1 MTSSTTI
8 FAAKKILTMN
18 SYQPVAT
25 HVAVRDGRILGV
37 GSLDELAHWGD
48 YTLNETFADKI
59 LVPGFVEAHCH
70 AMNGSAWDN
79 TYVGFF
85 DRTDPDGRLWPGIKT
100 LDRVIERLIE
110 IERTLDDPK
119 QTLVAWGFDPIYFDD
134 GVRMTLEHLDQ
145 VSRDRRIMVQ
155 HSNGHLLNASRK
167 VIELAG
173 ITSSTDVE
181 GVMKDDSGQPTG
193 ELGEMAAQYMAYKV
207 ADDVRRFDGI
217 NSNDLWTFAKTATN
231 VGVTTA
237 TDLHAK
243 VEDQNIRAYV
253 EATTSAD
260 YPLRLVPAAAAL
272 TMSIQDGPS
281 HVAQLKQHNNNKLHL
296 GLCKIMTDGSIQG
309 FTGRLKWPGYINGK
323 PNGIWNLPP
332 QTLTEM
338 VEAYHAA
345 GLQMHMHTN
354 GDEASE
360 LMINAIEAALHKYP
374 RPDHRHT
381 LTHCQMADE
390 AQFRRMAQLGICSNL
405 FANHI
410 YYWGDQHYSLT
421 MGPDRATRMDACG
434 TAKRLGV
441 PFTIHSDAP
450 VTPLDPLFTAWCAV
464 NRQTASGRVLGS
476 GECIE
481 VQDALYAITLG
492 AAFTLHLDHLVG
504 SIESGKF
511 ADFAVLEDDP
521 TGVPAEALKD
531 ISVWGTVVD
540 GIPRPASQQ
549 NP

>member
-1 MTSSTTI
+1 MTRSTTI
-8 FAAKKILTMN
+8 FSAKKILTMN

-25 HVAVRDGRILGV
+25 HVAVRDSRILGV
-37 GSLDELAHWGD
+37 GSLDELGYWGD
-48 YTLNETFADKI
+48 YTLNEIFADKI

-70 AMNGSAWDN
+70 AMNGSVWEN

-85 DRTDPDGRLWPGIKT
+85 DRTDPNGRLWPGIKT
-100 LDRVIERLIE
+100 LDGVVERLIE
-110 IERTLDDPK
+110 IEHTLDDPEE
-119 QTLVAWGFDPIYFDD
+119 TLVAWGFDPIYFTD
-134 GVRMTLEHLDQ
+134 GVRMNLEHLDQ
-145 VSRDRRIMVQ
+145 VSRDRRILVQ

-167 VIELAG
+167 VLELAG
-173 ITSSTDVE
+173 VDSTTDVE
-181 GVMKDDSGQPTG
+181 GVMKDADGEPTG
-193 ELGEMAAQYMAYKV
+193 ELGEMAAQFMAYKV
-207 ADDVRRFDGI
+207 TDVRRFDGI

-237 TDLHAK
+237 TDLHAR
-243 VEDQNIRAYV
+243 VQDQNIQSYV
-253 EATTSAD
+253 EVTKNAD
-260 YPLRLVPAAAAL
+260 YPLRLVPAAGAL

-281 HVAQLKQHNNNKLHL
+281 HVAQLKQHNNDKLYL

-332 QTLTEM
+332 QTLTDM

-360 LMINAIEAALHKYP
+360 LMINAIEAALHKNP

-405 FANHI
+405 FTNHI

-421 MGPDRATRMDACG
+421 MGPDRASRMDACG

-441 PFTIHSDAP
+441 PYTIHSDAP

-464 NRQTASGRVLGS
+464 NRQTASGRVLGPS
-476 GECIE
+476 ERIE
-481 VQDALYAITLG
+481 VHDALHAITLG

-521 TGVPAEALKD
+521 TDVPVEALKD
-531 ISVWGTVVD
+531 IAVWGTVVD
-540 GIPRPASQQ
+540 GTPRPASQHG
-549 NP
+549 N

>member
-8 FAAKKILTMN
+8 FSAKKILTMN

-25 HVAVRDGRILGV
+25 HVAVRDSRILGV
-37 GSLDELAHWGD
+37 GSLDELGYWGD
-48 YTLNETFADKI
+48 YTLNEIFADKI

-70 AMNGSAWDN
+70 AMNGSVWEN

-85 DRTDPDGRLWPGIKT
+85 DRTDPNGRLWPGIKT
-100 LDRVIERLIE
+100 LDGVVERLIE
-110 IERTLDDPK
+110 IEHTLDDPEE
-119 QTLVAWGFDPIYFDD
+119 TLVAWGFDPIYFTD
-134 GVRMTLEHLDQ
+134 GVRMNLEHLDQ
-145 VSRDRRIMVQ
+145 VSRDRRILVQ

-167 VIELAG
+167 VLELAG
-173 ITSSTDVE
+173 IDSTTDVE
-181 GVMKDDSGQPTG
+181 GVMKDADGDPTG
-193 ELGEMAAQYMAYKV
+193 ELGEMAAQFMAYKV
-207 ADDVRRFDGI
+207 TDVRRFDGI

-237 TDLHAK
+237 TDLHAR
-243 VEDQNIRAYV
+243 VQDQNIQSYV
-253 EATTSAD
+253 EVTKNAD
-260 YPLRLVPAAAAL
+260 YPLRLVPAAGAL

-281 HVAQLKQHNNNKLHL
+281 HVAQLKQHNNDKLYL

-360 LMINAIEAALHKYP
+360 LMINAIEAALHKNP

-390 AQFRRMAQLGICSNL
+390 SQFRRMAQLGICSNL
-405 FANHI
+405 FTNHI

-441 PFTIHSDAP
+441 PYTIHSDAP

-464 NRQTASGRVLGS
+464 NRQTASGRILGPN
-476 GECIE
+476 ECIE
-481 VQDALYAITLG
+481 VDDALRAITLG
-492 AAFTLHLDHLVG
+492 AAYTLHLDHLIG
-504 SIESGKF
+504 SIEIGKF
-511 ADFAVLEDDP
+511 ADFAVLEQDP
-521 TGVPAEALKD
+521 TELPPENLKD
-531 ISVWGTVVD
+531 VPIWGTVVD
-540 GIPRPASQQ
+540 GIVRSASG
-549 NP
+549 NEA

>member
-1 MTSSTTI
+1 MTRSTTI
-8 FAAKKILTMN
+8 FSAKKILTMN
-18 SYQPVAT
+18 SHQPVAT
-25 HVAVRDGRILGV
+25 HVAVRDGRILGA
-37 GSLDELAHWGD
+37 GSLDELAQWGD
-48 YTLNETFADKI
+48 YTLNETFSDKV

-70 AMNGSAWDN
+70 AMNGSVWEH
-79 TYVGFF
+79 TYVGYF
-85 DRTDPDGRLWPGIKT
+85 DRTDPNGRIWSGIKT
-100 LDRVIERLIE
+100 LDDVVKRLKE
-110 IERTLDDPK
+110 IENTLDDPEE
-119 QTLVAWGFDPIYFDD
+119 TLVAWGFDPIYFDD
-134 GVRMTLEHLDQ
+134 GVRMKLEHLDQ
-145 VSRDRRIMVQ
+145 VSRDRRILVQ

-167 VIELAG
+167 VLELAG
-173 ITSSTDVE
+173 IDSTTDVE
-181 GVMKDDSGQPTG
+181 GVMKDADGTPTG
-193 ELGEMAAQYMAYKV
+193 ELGEMAAQFMAYKV
-207 ADDVRRFDGI
+207 TDVRRFDGI

-231 VGVTTA
+231 AGVTTA
-237 TDLHAK
+237 TDLHAR
-243 VEDQNIRAYV
+243 VEDQNVQAYV
-253 EATTSAD
+253 EVTKSAD

-281 HVAQLKQHNNNKLHL
+281 HVAQLKQHNNDKLYL

-360 LMINAIEAALHKYP
+360 LMINAIEAALHKNP

-410 YYWGDQHYSLT
+410 YYWGDQHYNLT

-441 PFTIHSDAP
+441 PYTIHSDAP

-464 NRQTASGRVLGS
+464 NRQTASGKILGPN
-476 GECIE
+476 ERIE
-481 VQDALYAITLG
+481 VNDALRAITLG

-511 ADFAVLEDDP
+511 ADFAVLENDP
-521 TGVPAEALKD
+521 TDVPAETLRD
-531 ISVWGTVVD
+531 ITVWGTVVD

-549 NP
+549 SN

>member
-1 MTSSTTI
+1 MTRSTTI
-8 FAAKKILTMN
+8 FSAKKILTMN

-25 HVAVRDGRILGV
+25 HVAVRDSRILGV
-37 GSLDELAHWGD
+37 GSLDELGYWGD
-48 YTLNETFADKI
+48 YTLNEIFADKI

-70 AMNGSAWDN
+70 AMNGSVWEN

-85 DRTDPDGRLWPGIKT
+85 DRTDPNGQLWPGIKT
-100 LDRVIERLIE
+100 LDGVVERLIE
-110 IERTLDDPK
+110 IEHTLDDPEE
-119 QTLVAWGFDPIYFDD
+119 TLVAWGFDPIYFTD
-134 GVRMTLEHLDQ
+134 GVRMNLEHLDQ
-145 VSRDRRIMVQ
+145 VSRDRRILVQ

-167 VIELAG
+167 VLELAG
-173 ITSSTDVE
+173 IDSTTDVE
-181 GVMKDDSGQPTG
+181 GVMKDADGDPTG
-193 ELGEMAAQYMAYKV
+193 ELGEMAAQFMAYKV
-207 ADDVRRFDGI
+207 TDVRRFDGI

-237 TDLHAK
+237 TDLHAR
-243 VEDQNIRAYV
+243 VQDQNIQSYV
-253 EATTSAD
+253 EVTKNAD
-260 YPLRLVPAAAAL
+260 YPLRLVPAAGAL

-281 HVAQLKQHNNNKLHL
+281 HVAQLKQHNNDKLYL

-360 LMINAIEAALHKYP
+360 LMINAIEAALHKNP

-390 AQFRRMAQLGICSNL
+390 SQFRRMAQLGICSNL
-405 FANHI
+405 FTNHI

-441 PFTIHSDAP
+441 PYTIHSDAP

-464 NRQTASGRVLGS
+464 NRQTASGRILGPN
-476 GECIE
+476 ECIE
-481 VQDALYAITLG
+481 VDDALRAITLG
-492 AAFTLHLDHLVG
+492 AAYTLHLDHLIG
-504 SIESGKF
+504 SIEIGKF
-511 ADFAVLEDDP
+511 ADFAVLEQDP
-521 TGVPAEALKD
+521 TELPPENLKD
-531 ISVWGTVVD
+531 VPIWGTVVD
-540 GIPRPASQQ
+540 GIVRSASG
-549 NP
+549 NEA

>member
-1 MTSSTTI
+1 MTRSTTI
-8 FAAKKILTMN
+8 FSAKKILTMN

-25 HVAVRDGRILGV
+25 HVAVRDSRILGV
-37 GSLDELAHWGD
+37 GSLDELGYWGD
-48 YTLNETFADKI
+48 YTLNEIFADKI

-70 AMNGSAWDN
+70 AMNGSVWEN

-85 DRTDPDGRLWPGIKT
+85 DRTDPNGRLWPGIKT
-100 LDRVIERLIE
+100 LDGVVERLIE
-110 IERTLDDPK
+110 IEHTLDDPEE
-119 QTLVAWGFDPIYFDD
+119 TLVAWGFDPIYFTD
-134 GVRMTLEHLDQ
+134 GVRMNLEHLDQ
-145 VSRDRRIMVQ
+145 VSRDRRILVQ

-167 VIELAG
+167 VLELAG
-173 ITSSTDVE
+173 IDSTTDVE
-181 GVMKDDSGQPTG
+181 GVMKDADGDPTG
-193 ELGEMAAQYMAYKV
+193 ELGEMAAQFMAYKV
-207 ADDVRRFDGI
+207 TDVRRFDGI
-217 NSNDLWTFAKTATN
+217 NSNDLWIFAKTATN

-237 TDLHAK
+237 TDLHAR
-243 VEDQNIRAYV
+243 VQDQNIQSYV
-253 EATTSAD
+253 EVTKNAD
-260 YPLRLVPAAAAL
+260 YPLRLVPAAGAL

-281 HVAQLKQHNNNKLHL
+281 HVAQLKQHNNDKLYL

-360 LMINAIEAALHKYP
+360 LMINAIEAALHKNP

-390 AQFRRMAQLGICSNL
+390 SQFRRMAQLGICSNL
-405 FANHI
+405 FTNHI

-441 PFTIHSDAP
+441 PYTIHSDAP

-464 NRQTASGRVLGS
+464 NRQTASGRILGPN
-476 GECIE
+476 ECIE
-481 VQDALYAITLG
+481 VDDALRAITLG
-492 AAFTLHLDHLVG
+492 AAYTLHLDHLIG
-504 SIESGKF
+504 SIEIGKF
-511 ADFAVLEDDP
+511 ADFAVLEQDP
-521 TGVPAEALKD
+521 TELPPENLKD
-531 ISVWGTVVD
+531 VPIWGTVVD
-540 GIPRPASQQ
+540 GIVRSASG
-549 NP
+549 NEA

>member
-1 MTSSTTI
+1 MTRSTTI
-8 FAAKKILTMN
+8 FSAKKILTMN

-25 HVAVRDGRILGV
+25 HVAVRNSRILGV
-37 GSLDELAHWGD
+37 GSLDELGYWGD
-48 YTLNETFADKI
+48 YTLNEIFADKI

-70 AMNGSAWDN
+70 AMNGSVWEN

-85 DRTDPDGRLWPGIKT
+85 DRTDPNGRLWPGIKT
-100 LDRVIERLIE
+100 LDGVIERLIE
-110 IERTLDDPK
+110 IEHTLDDPEE
-119 QTLVAWGFDPIYFDD
+119 TLVAWGFDPIYFTD
-134 GVRMTLEHLDQ
+134 GVRMNLEHLDQ
-145 VSRDRRIMVQ
+145 VSRDRRILVQ

-167 VIELAG
+167 VLELAG
-173 ITSSTDVE
+173 IDSTTDVE
-181 GVMKDDSGQPTG
+181 GVMKDADGDPTG
-193 ELGEMAAQYMAYKV
+193 ELGEMAAQFMAYKV
-207 ADDVRRFDGI
+207 TDVRRFDGI

-237 TDLHAK
+237 TDLHAR
-243 VEDQNIRAYV
+243 VQDQNIQSYV
-253 EATTSAD
+253 EVTKNAD
-260 YPLRLVPAAAAL
+260 YPLRLVPAAGAL

-281 HVAQLKQHNNNKLHL
+281 HVAQLKQHNNDKLYF

-360 LMINAIEAALHKYP
+360 LMINAIEAALHKNP

-390 AQFRRMAQLGICSNL
+390 SQFRRMAQLGICSNL
-405 FANHI
+405 FTNHI

-441 PFTIHSDAP
+441 PYTIHSDAP

-464 NRQTASGRVLGS
+464 NRQTASGRILGPN
-476 GECIE
+476 ECIE
-481 VQDALYAITLG
+481 VDDALRAITLG
-492 AAFTLHLDHLVG
+492 AAYTLHLDHLIG
-504 SIESGKF
+504 SIEIGKF
-511 ADFAVLEDDP
+511 ADFAVLEQDP
-521 TGVPAEALKD
+521 TELPPENLKD
-531 ISVWGTVVD
+531 VPIWGTVVD
-540 GIPRPASQQ
+540 GIVRSASG
-549 NP
+549 NEA

>member
-1 MTSSTTI
+1 MTRSTTI
-8 FAAKKILTMN
+8 FSAKKILTMN

-25 HVAVRDGRILGV
+25 HVAVRDSRILGV
-37 GSLDELAHWGD
+37 GSLDELGYWGD
-48 YTLNETFADKI
+48 YTLNEIFADKI

-70 AMNGSAWDN
+70 AMNGSVWEN

-85 DRTDPDGRLWPGIKT
+85 DRTDPNGRLWPGIKT
-100 LDRVIERLIE
+100 LDGVVERLIE
-110 IERTLDDPK
+110 IEHTLDDPEE
-119 QTLVAWGFDPIYFDD
+119 TLVAWGFDPIYFTD
-134 GVRMTLEHLDQ
+134 GVRMNLEHLDQ
-145 VSRDRRIMVQ
+145 VSRDRRILVQ

-167 VIELAG
+167 VLELAG
-173 ITSSTDVE
+173 IDSTTDVE
-181 GVMKDDSGQPTG
+181 GVMKDADGDPTG
-193 ELGEMAAQYMAYKV
+193 ELGEMAAQFMAYKV
-207 ADDVRRFDGI
+207 TDVRRFDGI

-237 TDLHAK
+237 TDLHAR
-243 VEDQNIRAYV
+243 VQDQNIQSYV
-253 EATTSAD
+253 EVTKNAD
-260 YPLRLVPAAAAL
+260 YPLRLVPAAGAL

-281 HVAQLKQHNNNKLHL
+281 HVAQLKQHNNDKLYL

-332 QTLTEM
+332 QTLTDM

-360 LMINAIEAALHKYP
+360 LMINAIEAALHKNP

-390 AQFRRMAQLGICSNL
+390 SQFRRMAQLGICSNL
-405 FANHI
+405 FTNHI

-441 PFTIHSDAP
+441 PYTIHSDAP

-464 NRQTASGRVLGS
+464 NRQTASGRILGPN
-476 GECIE
+476 ECIE
-481 VQDALYAITLG
+481 VDDALRAITLG
-492 AAFTLHLDHLVG
+492 AAYTLHLDHLIG
-504 SIESGKF
+504 SIEIGKF
-511 ADFAVLEDDP
+511 ADFAVLEQDP
-521 TGVPAEALKD
+521 TELPPENLKD
-531 ISVWGTVVD
+531 VPVWGTVVD
-540 GIPRPASQQ
+540 GIVRSASG
-549 NP
+549 NEA

>member
-1 MTSSTTI
+1 MTRSTTI
-8 FAAKKILTMN
+8 FSAKKILTMN

-25 HVAVRDGRILGV
+25 HVAVRDSRILGV
-37 GSLDELAHWGD
+37 GSLDELGYWGD
-48 YTLNETFADKI
+48 YTLNEIFADKI

-70 AMNGSAWDN
+70 AMNGSVWEN

-85 DRTDPDGRLWPGIKT
+85 DRTDPNGRLWPGIKT
-100 LDRVIERLIE
+100 LDGVVERLIE
-110 IERTLDDPK
+110 IEHTLDDPEE
-119 QTLVAWGFDPIYFDD
+119 TLVAWGFDPIYFTD
-134 GVRMTLEHLDQ
+134 GVRMNLEHLDQ
-145 VSRDRRIMVQ
+145 VSRDRRILVQ

-167 VIELAG
+167 VLELAG
-173 ITSSTDVE
+173 IDSTTDVE
-181 GVMKDDSGQPTG
+181 GVMKDADGDPTG
-193 ELGEMAAQYMAYKV
+193 ELGEMAAQFMAYKV
-207 ADDVRRFDGI
+207 TDVRRFDGI

-237 TDLHAK
+237 TDLHAR
-243 VEDQNIRAYV
+243 VQDQNIQSYV
-253 EATTSAD
+253 EVTKNAD
-260 YPLRLVPAAAAL
+260 YPLRLVPAAGAL

-281 HVAQLKQHNNNKLHL
+281 HVAQLKQHNNDKLYL

-360 LMINAIEAALHKYP
+360 LMINAIEAALHKNP

-405 FANHI
+405 FTNHI

-421 MGPDRATRMDACG
+421 MGPDRASRMDACG

-441 PFTIHSDAP
+441 PYTIHSDAP

-464 NRQTASGRVLGS
+464 NRQTASGRILGPN
-476 GECIE
+476 ECIE
-481 VQDALYAITLG
+481 VDDALRAITLG
-492 AAFTLHLDHLVG
+492 AAYTLHLDHLIG

-511 ADFAVLEDDP
+511 ADFAVLEQDP
-521 TGVPAEALKD
+521 TELPPENLKD
-531 ISVWGTVVD
+531 VPVWGTVVD
-540 GIPRPASQQ
+540 GIVRSASG
-549 NP
+549 NEA

>member
-1 MTSSTTI
+1 MTRSTTI
-8 FAAKKILTMN
+8 FSAKKILTMN

-25 HVAVRDGRILGV
+25 HVAVRDSRILGV
-37 GSLDELAHWGD
+37 GSLDELGSWGD
-48 YTLNETFADKI
+48 YTLNEIFADKI

-70 AMNGSAWDN
+70 AMNGSVWEN

-85 DRTDPDGRLWPGIKT
+85 DRTDPNGRLWPGIKT
-100 LDRVIERLIE
+100 LDGVVERLIE
-110 IERTLDDPK
+110 IEHTLDDPEE
-119 QTLVAWGFDPIYFDD
+119 TLVAWGFDPIYFTD
-134 GVRMTLEHLDQ
+134 GVRMNLEHLDQ
-145 VSRDRRIMVQ
+145 VSRDRRILVQ

-167 VIELAG
+167 VLELAG
-173 ITSSTDVE
+173 IDSTTDVE
-181 GVMKDDSGQPTG
+181 GVMKDADGDPTG

-207 ADDVRRFDGI
+207 TDVRRFDGI

-237 TDLHAK
+237 TDLHAR
-243 VEDQNIRAYV
+243 VQDQNIQSYV
-253 EATTSAD
+253 EVTKNAD
-260 YPLRLVPAAAAL
+260 YPLRLVPAAGAL

-281 HVAQLKQHNNNKLHL
+281 HVAQLKQHNNDKLYL

-360 LMINAIEAALHKYP
+360 LMINAIEAALHKNP

-390 AQFRRMAQLGICSNL
+390 SQFRRMAQLGICSNL
-405 FANHI
+405 FTNHI

-441 PFTIHSDAP
+441 PYTIHSDAP

-464 NRQTASGRVLGS
+464 NRQTASGRILGPN
-476 GECIE
+476 ECIE
-481 VQDALYAITLG
+481 VDDALRAITLG
-492 AAFTLHLDHLVG
+492 AAYTLHLDHLIG
-504 SIESGKF
+504 SIEIGKF
-511 ADFAVLEDDP
+511 ADFAVLEQDP
-521 TGVPAEALKD
+521 TELPPENLKD
-531 ISVWGTVVD
+531 VPIWGTVVD
-540 GIPRPASQQ
+540 GIVRSASG
-549 NP
+549 NEA

>member
-48 YTLNETFADKI
+48 YTLNETFCDKV

-70 AMNGSAWDN
+70 AMNGSVWEN
-79 TYVGFF
+79 TYVGYF
-85 DRTDPDGRLWPGIKT
+85 DRTDPNGRLWPGIKT
-100 LDRVIERLIE
+100 LSGVVERLIE
-110 IERTLDDPK
+110 IEHTLDDPEE
-119 QTLVAWGFDPIYFDD
+119 TLVAWGFDPIYFTD
-134 GVRMTLEHLDQ
+134 GVRMNMEHLDQ
-145 VSRDRRIMVQ
+145 VSRNRRILVQ

-167 VIELAG
+167 VLELAG
-173 ITSSTDVE
+173 IDSTTDVE
-181 GVMKDDSGQPTG
+181 GVMKDSDGNPTG

-207 ADDVRRFDGI
+207 TDVRRFDGI
-217 NSNDLWTFAKTATN
+217 NSKDLWTFANTATN

-237 TDLHAK
+237 TDLHAR
-243 VEDQNIRAYV
+243 VQDQNIQSYV
-253 EATTSAD
+253 EVTQNTD

-272 TMSIQDGPS
+272 TMSIQDGPA
-281 HVAQLKQHNNNKLHL
+281 HVSKLKQHNNDKLYL

-332 QTLTEM
+332 QTLTDM

-360 LMINAIEAALHKYP
+360 LMINAIEKALHTHP

-405 FANHI
+405 FTNHI

-421 MGPDRATRMDACG
+421 MGPDRASRMDACG

-441 PFTIHSDAP
+441 PYTIHSDAP

-464 NRQTASGRVLGS
+464 NRQTASGRVLGPS
-476 GECIE
+476 ERIE
-481 VQDALYAITLG
+481 VHDALHAITLG

-521 TGVPAEALKD
+521 TDVPVEALKD
-531 ISVWGTVVD
+531 IAVWGTVVD
-540 GIPRPASQQ
+540 GTPRPASQHG
-549 NP
+549 N

>member
-1 MTSSTTI
+1 MTRSTTI
-8 FAAKKILTMN
+8 FSAKKILTMN

-25 HVAVRDGRILGV
+25 HVAVRDSRILGV
-37 GSLDELAHWGD
+37 GSLDELGYWGD
-48 YTLNETFADKI
+48 YTLNEIFADKI

-70 AMNGSAWDN
+70 AMNGSVWEN

-85 DRTDPDGRLWPGIKT
+85 DRTDPNGRLWPGIKT
-100 LDRVIERLIE
+100 LDGVVERLIE
-110 IERTLDDPK
+110 IEHTLDDPEE
-119 QTLVAWGFDPIYFDD
+119 TLVAWGFDPIYFTD
-134 GVRMTLEHLDQ
+134 GVRMNLEHLDQ
-145 VSRDRRIMVQ
+145 VSRDRRILVQ

-167 VIELAG
+167 VLELAG
-173 ITSSTDVE
+173 IDSTTDVE
-181 GVMKDDSGQPTG
+181 GVMKDSDGNPTG

-207 ADDVRRFDGI
+207 TDVRRFDGI
-217 NSNDLWTFAKTATN
+217 NSKDLWTFANTATN

-237 TDLHAK
+237 TDLHAR
-243 VEDQNIRAYV
+243 VQDQNIQSYV
-253 EATTSAD
+253 EVTQNTD

-272 TMSIQDGPS
+272 TMSIQDGPA
-281 HVAQLKQHNNNKLHL
+281 HVSKLKQHNNDKLYL

-332 QTLTEM
+332 QTLTDM

-360 LMINAIEAALHKYP
+360 LMINAIEAALHKNP

-405 FANHI
+405 FTNHI

-421 MGPDRATRMDACG
+421 MGPDRASRMDACG

-441 PFTIHSDAP
+441 PYTIHSDAP

-464 NRQTASGRVLGS
+464 NRQTASGRVLGPS
-476 GECIE
+476 ERIE
-481 VQDALYAITLG
+481 VHDALHAITLG

-521 TGVPAEALKD
+521 TDVPVEALKD
-531 ISVWGTVVD
+531 IAVWGTVVD
-540 GIPRPASQQ
+540 GTPRPASQHG
-549 NP
+549 N

>member
-1 MTSSTTI
+1 MTRSTTI
-8 FAAKKILTMN
+8 FSAKKILTMN

-25 HVAVRDGRILGV
+25 HVAVRDSRILGV
-37 GSLDELAHWGD
+37 GSLDELGYWGD
-48 YTLNETFADKI
+48 YTLNEIFADKI

-70 AMNGSAWDN
+70 AMNGSVWEN

-85 DRTDPDGRLWPGIKT
+85 DRTDPNGRLWPGIKT
-100 LDRVIERLIE
+100 LDGVVERLIE
-110 IERTLDDPK
+110 IEHTLDDPEE
-119 QTLVAWGFDPIYFDD
+119 TLVAWGFDPIYFTD
-134 GVRMTLEHLDQ
+134 GVRMNLEHLDQ
-145 VSRDRRIMVQ
+145 VSRDRRILVQ

-167 VIELAG
+167 VLELAG
-173 ITSSTDVE
+173 VDSTTDVE
-181 GVMKDDSGQPTG
+181 GVMKDADGEPTG
-193 ELGEMAAQYMAYKV
+193 ELGEMAAQFMAYKV
-207 ADDVRRFDGI
+207 TDVRRFDGI

-237 TDLHAK
+237 TDLHAR
-243 VEDQNIRAYV
+243 VQDQNIQSYV
-253 EATTSAD
+253 EVTKNAD
-260 YPLRLVPAAAAL
+260 YPLRLVPAAGAL

-281 HVAQLKQHNNNKLHL
+281 HVAQLKQHNNDKLYL

-338 VEAYHAA
+338 VGAYHAA

-360 LMINAIEAALHKYP
+360 LMINAIEAALHKNP

-390 AQFRRMAQLGICSNL
+390 SQFRRMAQLGICSNL
-405 FANHI
+405 FTNHI

-441 PFTIHSDAP
+441 PYTIHSDAP

-464 NRQTASGRVLGS
+464 NRQTASGRILGPN
-476 GECIE
+476 ECIE
-481 VQDALYAITLG
+481 VDDALRAITLG
-492 AAFTLHLDHLVG
+492 AAYTLHLDHLIG

-511 ADFAVLEDDP
+511 ADFAVLEQDP
-521 TGVPAEALKD
+521 TELPPENLKD
-531 ISVWGTVVD
+531 VPVWGTVVD
-540 GIPRPASQQ
+540 GIVRSASG
-549 NP
+549 NEA

>member
-1 MTSSTTI
+1 MTRSTTI
-8 FAAKKILTMN
+8 FSAKKILTMN

-25 HVAVRDGRILGV
+25 HVAVRDSRILGV
-37 GSLDELAHWGD
+37 GSLDELGYWGD
-48 YTLNETFADKI
+48 YTLNEIFADKI

-70 AMNGSAWDN
+70 AMNGSVWEN

-85 DRTDPDGRLWPGIKT
+85 DRTDPNGRLWPGIKT
-100 LDRVIERLIE
+100 LDGVVERLIE
-110 IERTLDDPK
+110 IEHTLDDPEE
-119 QTLVAWGFDPIYFDD
+119 TLVAWGFDPIYFTD
-134 GVRMTLEHLDQ
+134 GVRMNLEHLDQ
-145 VSRDRRIMVQ
+145 VSRDRRILVQ

-167 VIELAG
+167 VLELAG
-173 ITSSTDVE
+173 IDSTTDVE
-181 GVMKDDSGQPTG
+181 GVMKNADGDPTG
-193 ELGEMAAQYMAYKV
+193 ELGEMAAQFMAYKV
-207 ADDVRRFDGI
+207 TDVRRFDGI

-237 TDLHAK
+237 TDLHAR
-243 VEDQNIRAYV
+243 VQDQNIQSYV
-253 EATTSAD
+253 EVTKNAD
-260 YPLRLVPAAAAL
+260 YPLRLVPAAGAL

-281 HVAQLKQHNNNKLHL
+281 HVGQLKQHNNDKLYL

-332 QTLTEM
+332 QTLTDM

-360 LMINAIEAALHKYP
+360 LMINAIEAALHKNP

-390 AQFRRMAQLGICSNL
+390 SQFRRMAQLGICSNL
-405 FANHI
+405 FTNHI

-441 PFTIHSDAP
+441 PYTIHSDAP

-464 NRQTASGRVLGS
+464 NRQTASGRILGPN
-476 GECIE
+476 ECIE
-481 VQDALYAITLG
+481 VDDALRAITLG
-492 AAFTLHLDHLVG
+492 AAYTLHLDHLIG
-504 SIESGKF
+504 SIEIGKF
-511 ADFAVLEDDP
+511 ADFAVLEQDP
-521 TGVPAEALKD
+521 TELPPENLKD
-531 ISVWGTVVD
+531 VPIWGTVVD
-540 GIPRPASQQ
+540 GIVRSASG
-549 NP
+549 NEA

>member
-1 MTSSTTI
+1 MTRSTTI
-8 FAAKKILTMN
+8 FSAKKILTMN

-25 HVAVRDGRILGV
+25 HVAVRDSRILGV
-37 GSLDELAHWGD
+37 GSLDELGYWGD
-48 YTLNETFADKI
+48 YTLNEIFADKI

-70 AMNGSAWDN
+70 AMNGSVWEN

-85 DRTDPDGRLWPGIKT
+85 DRTDPNGQLWPGIKT
-100 LDRVIERLIE
+100 LDGVVERLIE
-110 IERTLDDPK
+110 IEHTLDDPEE
-119 QTLVAWGFDPIYFDD
+119 TLVAWGFDPIYFTD
-134 GVRMTLEHLDQ
+134 GVRMNLEHLDQ
-145 VSRDRRIMVQ
+145 VSRDRRILVQ

-167 VIELAG
+167 VLELAG
-173 ITSSTDVE
+173 IDSTTDVE
-181 GVMKDDSGQPTG
+181 GVMKDADGDPTG
-193 ELGEMAAQYMAYKV
+193 ELGEMAAQFMAYKV
-207 ADDVRRFDGI
+207 TDVRRFDGI

-237 TDLHAK
+237 TDLHAR
-243 VEDQNIRAYV
+243 VQDQNIQSYV
-253 EATTSAD
+253 EVTKNAD
-260 YPLRLVPAAAAL
+260 YPLRLVPAAGAL

-281 HVAQLKQHNNNKLHL
+281 HVAQLKQHNNDKLYL

-338 VEAYHAA
+338 VGAYHAA

-360 LMINAIEAALHKYP
+360 LMINAIEAALHKNP

-390 AQFRRMAQLGICSNL
+390 SQFRRMAQLGICSNL
-405 FANHI
+405 FTNHI

-441 PFTIHSDAP
+441 PYTIHSDAP

-464 NRQTASGRVLGS
+464 NRQTASGRILGPN
-476 GECIE
+476 ECIE
-481 VQDALYAITLG
+481 VDDALRAITLG
-492 AAFTLHLDHLVG
+492 AAYTLHLDHLIG
-504 SIESGKF
+504 SIEIGKF
-511 ADFAVLEDDP
+511 ADFAVLEQDP
-521 TGVPAEALKD
+521 TELPPENLKD
-531 ISVWGTVVD
+531 VPVWGTVVD
-540 GIPRPASQQ
+540 GIVRSASG
-549 NP
+549 NEA

>member
-1 MTSSTTI
+1 MTRSTTI
-8 FAAKKILTMN
+8 FSAKKILTMN

-25 HVAVRDGRILGV
+25 HVAVRDSRILGV
-37 GSLDELAHWGD
+37 GSLDELGYWGD
-48 YTLNETFADKI
+48 YTLNEIFADKI

-70 AMNGSAWDN
+70 AMNGSVWEN

-85 DRTDPDGRLWPGIKT
+85 DRTDPNGRLWPGIKT
-100 LDRVIERLIE
+100 LDGVVERLIE
-110 IERTLDDPK
+110 IEHTLDDPEE
-119 QTLVAWGFDPIYFDD
+119 TLVAWGFDPIYFTD
-134 GVRMTLEHLDQ
+134 GVRMNLEHLDQ
-145 VSRDRRIMVQ
+145 VSRDRRILVQ

-167 VIELAG
+167 VLELAG
-173 ITSSTDVE
+173 IDSTTDVE
-181 GVMKDDSGQPTG
+181 GVMKNADGDPTG
-193 ELGEMAAQYMAYKV
+193 ELGEMAAQFMAYKV
-207 ADDVRRFDGI
+207 TDVRRFDGI

-237 TDLHAK
+237 TDLHAR
-243 VEDQNIRAYV
+243 VQDQNIQSYV
-253 EATTSAD
+253 EVTKNAD
-260 YPLRLVPAAAAL
+260 YPLRLVPAAGAL

-281 HVAQLKQHNNNKLHL
+281 HVAQLKQHNNDKLYL

-360 LMINAIEAALHKYP
+360 LMINAIEAALHKNP

-390 AQFRRMAQLGICSNL
+390 SQFRRMAQLGICSNL
-405 FANHI
+405 FTNHI

-441 PFTIHSDAP
+441 PYTIHSDAP

-464 NRQTASGRVLGS
+464 NRQTASGRILGPN
-476 GECIE
+476 ECIE
-481 VQDALYAITLG
+481 VDDALRAITLG
-492 AAFTLHLDHLVG
+492 AAYTLHLDHLIG
-504 SIESGKF
+504 SIEIGKF
-511 ADFAVLEDDP
+511 ADFAVLEQDP
-521 TGVPAEALKD
+521 TELPPENLKD
-531 ISVWGTVVD
+531 VPIWGTVVD
-540 GIPRPASQQ
+540 GIVRSASG
-549 NP
+549 NEA

>member
-1 MTSSTTI
+1 MTRSTTI
-8 FAAKKILTMN
+8 FSAKKILTMN

-25 HVAVRDGRILGV
+25 HVAVRDSRILGV
-37 GSLDELAHWGD
+37 GSLDELGYWGD
-48 YTLNETFADKI
+48 YTLNEIFADKI

-70 AMNGSAWDN
+70 AMNGSVWEN

-85 DRTDPDGRLWPGIKT
+85 DRTDPNGRLWPGIKT
-100 LDRVIERLIE
+100 LDGVVERLIE
-110 IERTLDDPK
+110 IEHTLDDPEE
-119 QTLVAWGFDPIYFDD
+119 TVVAWGFDPIYFTD
-134 GVRMTLEHLDQ
+134 GVRMNLEHLDQ
-145 VSRDRRIMVQ
+145 VSRDRRILVQ

-167 VIELAG
+167 VLELAG
-173 ITSSTDVE
+173 IDSTTDVE
-181 GVMKDDSGQPTG
+181 GVMKDADGDPTG
-193 ELGEMAAQYMAYKV
+193 ELGEMAAQFMAYKV
-207 ADDVRRFDGI
+207 TDVRRFDGI

-237 TDLHAK
+237 TDLHAR
-243 VEDQNIRAYV
+243 VQDQNIQSYV
-253 EATTSAD
+253 EVTKNAD
-260 YPLRLVPAAAAL
+260 YPLRLVPAAGAL

-281 HVAQLKQHNNNKLHL
+281 HVAQLKQHNNDKLYL

-360 LMINAIEAALHKYP
+360 LMINAIEAALHKNP

-390 AQFRRMAQLGICSNL
+390 SQFRRMAQLGICSNL
-405 FANHI
+405 FTNHI

-441 PFTIHSDAP
+441 PYTIHSDAP

-464 NRQTASGRVLGS
+464 NRQTASGRILGPN
-476 GECIE
+476 ECIE
-481 VQDALYAITLG
+481 VDDALRAITLG
-492 AAFTLHLDHLVG
+492 AAYTLHLDHLIG
-504 SIESGKF
+504 SIEIGKF
-511 ADFAVLEDDP
+511 ADFAVLEQDP
-521 TGVPAEALKD
+521 TELPPENLKD
-531 ISVWGTVVD
+531 VPIWGTVVD
-540 GIPRPASQQ
+540 GIVRSASG
-549 NP
+549 NEA